1 MHLDLMRDT
10 ATVFPKIERQA
21 EIRTLR
27 IWHCK
32 YKSLQAV
39 AEFQNLEE
47 LVIAS
52 FPDQSLEIFAP
63 LRKLRYLSILH
74 MPEVSNLDALSGLA
88 GIETLSLSTSPAW
101 DSAGKRTIVDSL
113 KPVASLAALKH
124 LELFGVC
131 STDRSLAVLE
141 QCKNLQSARFSQYP
155 KDEVERFYRATGVV
169 NQFNPNNPLAELSY
183 AGHAGFWRISN
194 GIH

>member
-10 ATVFPKIERQA
+10 ATVFPKIEYRSK
-21 EIRTLR
+21 IRTLR

-52 FPDQSLEIFAP
+52 FPDASLGILSS

-74 MPEVSNLDALSGLA
+74 MPKVSELEVLSSLLN
-88 GIETLSLSTSPAW
+88 IESLSLSTSPAW
-101 DSAGKRTIVDSL
+101 DSARKRTVVASL
-113 KPVASLAALKH
+113 KPLVDMKALKH
-124 LELFGVC
+124 LELFGV
-131 STDRSLAVLE
+131 SAADKSLTVLE
-141 QCKNLQSARFSQYP
+141 QCISLKSARFSQYS
-155 KDEVERFYRATGVV
+155 KNEVEHFYHATGVA
-169 NQFNPNNPLAELSY
+169 NQFNPKPS
-183 AGHAGFWRISN
+183 FDVD
-194 GIH
+194 